1 MIWHNITFLW
11 LLVLLPVIIGV
22 IFLYD
27 KRVRNRVF
35 RYFSPDLFQ
44 RIRKSFWQTGKKAKT
59 VLILLAIALF
69 TVGLAGP
76 KIGTEVREVEQRGV
90 NMLIALDLSR
100 SMNAED
106 VKPSRL
112 EKAKFEI
119 SRLIERLRGDRVG
132 LMVFTGEAFVQSPMT
147 MDYSALRMFLDIAD
161 TGQMPT
167 HTTNFS
173 SAFGK
178 SVEAFESLQNQS
190 ENEAANVLL
199 FMGDGENHG
208 PDYNTEL
215 NRLIDMGVLVF
226 SIGIG
231 TREGGPIPVYDG
243 ESRNITTYV
252 RNSSGELVHTSL
264 EPTTMQDIAAKG
276 GGSYFEINSAGD
288 TIEPLFA
295 KLEEL
300 EKGEYSSQEFA
311 DYKNQYQWLLLAGL
325 AIFTIALILPESIR
339 RKQGTSF

>member
-1 MIWHNITFLW
+1 MIWHNISFLW
-11 LLVLLPVIIGV
+11 LLLLIPVLIGV
-22 IFLYD
+22 IYLFE
-27 KRVRNRVF
+27 KQIRKRVF
-35 RYFSPDLFQ
+35 RFFSPGLFN
-44 RIRKSFWQTGKKAKT
+44 RIRKGFWQTGKKAKAL
-59 VLILLAIALF
+59 LILLAIALF

-76 KIGTEVREVEQRGV
+76 KIGTEVREIEQRGV

-119 SRLIERLRGDRVG
+119 GRLIERLRGDRVG
-132 LMVFTGEAFVQSPMT
+132 LMVFTGDAFIQSPMT

-167 HTTNFS
+167 HTTNFR
-173 SAFGK
+173 SAFMK
-178 SVEAFESLQNQS
+178 AAEAFESLQSQS
-190 ENEAANVLL
+190 ENDAANVLL
-199 FMGDGENHG
+199 FIGDGENHG
-208 PDYNTEL
+208 ADYNAAL
-215 NRLIDMGVLVF
+215 NGLIDMEVLVF

-243 ESRNITTYV
+243 NSRNITQYV
-252 RNSSGELVHTSL
+252 RDSSGELVHTTL
-264 EPTTMQDIAAKG
+264 EPGSMQDIAAKG
-276 GGSYFEINSAGD
+276 KGSYFEINSAGD

-325 AIFTIALILPESIR
+325 AIFTLALFLPESIR
-339 RKQGTSF
+339 TK